1 VATLD
6 QRELSQTFAD
16 IARALLSEDTVEAT
30 LQRIVDLAVETVEGC
45 ECAGITFVRGG
56 QWSTPASTSEVPP
69 AVDSIQY
76 ETGEGP
82 CLDAIRE
89 HEVFQ
94 TDDLSQE
101 ERWPRFAPRA
111 AAETAVVSMLCFR
124 LFVEEDTL
132 GALNLYAM
140 IPAAFDDDDRAVGS
154 VFAAHAAVALSTAQH
169 DHQMEEA
176 LRSRDTI
183 GQAKGILMA
192 RQGVTADEAFDMLRR
207 GSQRL
212 NIKLRQLAQQ
222 VTDGAVTSDQVEPPT
237 G

>member
-1 VATLD
+1 MPDVH
-6 QRELSQTFAD
+6 QRELTQTFAE
-16 IARALLSEDTVEAT
+16 IARSLLGEDTVEAT
-30 LQRIVDLAVETVEGC
+30 LQRIAELAVETIEHC
-45 ECAGITFVRGG
+45 DFAGMTLVRGRHMT
-56 QWSTPASTSEVPP
+56 TPASTTDVPCK
-69 AVDSIQY
+69 VDAIQL

-94 TDDLSQE
+94 TDDLLE
-101 ERWPRFAPRA
+101 EDRWPQFARRA
-111 AAETAVVSMLCFR
+111 VEAAQVRSMLSFR

-132 GALNLYAM
+132 GALNLYSKH
-140 IPAAFDDDDRAVGS
+140 PNAFDDDDRAVGS

-169 DHQMEEA
+169 DQQMEDA

-192 RQGVTADEAFDMLRR
+192 RQGVTADQAFDMLRR

-212 NIKLRQLAQQ
+212 NIKLAELAKR
-222 VTDGAVTSDQVEPPT
+222 VTEGPAGSDQVGPPS